1 MILIAT
7 FEIGIVLITH
17 CTPRLWF
24 VVCVIRSI
32 LASNDYQRVRNLLN
46 IVKHISSLPDV
57 SGDDCH
63 NINESRKCVNATIV
77 STVAKYPVSITK
89 GDE

>member
-1 MILIAT
+1 MI
-7 FEIGIVLITH
+7 ITKAESEDSS
-17 CTPRLWF
+17 L
-24 VVCVIRSI
+24 
-32 LASNDYQRVRNLLN
+32 RNLLN
-46 IVKHISSLPDV
+46 IVKYISSLPDV

-77 STVAKYPVSITK
+77 STVVKYPVSITK